1 MEGDVHILL
10 CTLFVL
16 KMFKQNLL
24 KTIPLKLFEVL
35 LQPMQLSHLLHV
47 QVLQQFQEV
56 CHFWSSNHS
65 HILAGNEAES
75 SGKDNGK

>member
-1 MEGDVHILL
+1 
-10 CTLFVL
+10 
-16 KMFKQNLL
+16 
-24 KTIPLKLFEVL
+24 
-35 LQPMQLSHLLHV
+35 MQLSRLLHV

-75 SGKDNGK
+75 SGKDWEVSKTIHK